1 MSRRWFTLTSSLLVA
16 IALPVA
22 GQAPTPAAKASSAQK
37 PDTAWV
43 VPRTPDGHPDLQ
55 GTWTNSTITPLERPR
70 ELAGKEF
77 FTEQEAAD
85 YEKRVL
91 QALNTDN
98 RDGPPEIDVG
108 RSYNEAWRERGKLLL
123 RTSLI
128 IDPPDG
134 RIPALTAE
142 GQKRATARAEDR
154 RRRGPDPADSWE
166 DRNLAE
172 RCITRGAPKLP
183 GGYNNNF
190 LILQTP
196 GYVAML
202 QEMIHEVRLIPLD
215 GRPHVDKT
223 VQLWLGDSRG
233 RWEGDTLVVETTNF
247 DERIIANSFNC
258 CGSAGANLHV
268 VERFRRISADAIDYE
283 YTVDDPATYT
293 RPWTVAV
300 PMTKIQEPI
309 YEYACHEGNYAMKG
323 ILAGARAQEKAKEDA
338 KKAK

>member
-1 MSRRWFTLTSSLLVA
+1 MILIPAVGQTPT
-16 IALPVA
+16 PVA
-22 GQAPTPAAKASSAQK
+22 KPSPATKTG
-37 PDTAWV
+37 TAWV
-43 VPRTPDGHPDLQ
+43 ASKTPEGQPDLQ

-77 FTEQEAAD
+77 FTEQEAAE
-85 YEKRVL
+85 YEKRML
-91 QALNTDN
+91 KALNTDN
-98 RDGPPEIDVG
+98 RDGPPEVDVG

-128 IDPPDG
+128 VDPPDG
-134 RIPALTAE
+134 RIPPLTAE
-142 GQKRATARAEDR
+142 GQKRAAARAEDR

-190 LILQTP
+190 MIVQTR
-196 GYVAML
+196 GYVAIL

-215 GRPHVDKT
+215 GRPHVDKA

-233 RWEGDTLVVETTNF
+233 RWEGDTLVVDTTNF
-247 DERIIANSFNC
+247 NGKIIANSFNC

-268 VERFRRISADAIDYE
+268 VERFRRVSPDAIDYQ

-300 PMTKIQEPI
+300 PMTKIQEPM
-309 YEYACHEGNYAMKG
+309 YEYACHEGNYAMRG